1 MPIVLESCDFA
12 YKRRRPVLK
21 RFTCELPPGRTVF
34 LGPNGAGKSTVL
46 GLAASALLPRAGAV
60 TYDGL
65 RTSARAD
72 RDGFRRRVAWLP
84 QHVRPV
90 PGLTAR
96 EQVAYAGWLKG
107 MPRPVAWREALRAL
121 RLVELADSAETRVGE
136 LSGGQQR
143 RVGVAQSLVHGAEV
157 LLLDEP
163 TAGMDPRQR
172 AVFHE
177 ILAGLPSSVH
187 VVLSTHDTADLD
199 GRYHHV
205 LVLNSGQLTF
215 RGTSEAFLAHA
226 EPGTAPGRAA
236 DSAYQRLAER
246 EGTAWTV

>member
-1 MPIVLESCDFA
+1 MPISFTSCDFA
-12 YKRRRPVLK
+12 YRRRRPVL
-21 RFTCELPPGRTVF
+21 RQFSCDIPLGRTVV

-46 GLAASALLPRAGAV
+46 SLAASALLPRAGTVRYANLD
-60 TYDGL
+60 T
-65 RTSARAD
+65 AAQ
-72 RDGFRRRVAWLP
+72 RDLDAYRRRVAWLP

-90 PGLTAR
+90 PGLSAR

-107 MPRPVAWREALRAL
+107 MPRSEAWDEALRAL
-121 RLVELADSAETRVGE
+121 RQVELAERAEDRVSE

-172 AVFHE
+172 TVFHE
-177 ILAGLPSSVH
+177 ALERLPDSVH

-199 GRYHHV
+199 GRYDNV
-205 LVLNSGQLTF
+205 LVLIEGELTF
-215 RGTSEAFLAHA
+215 QGDTDAFLTHA

-236 DSAYQRLAER
+236 DSAYHRLTER
-246 EGTAWTV
+246 GGPWTG